1 MLKQEDSMLLR
12 LAVRDIAFFER
23 PVRFARPFRF
33 GAVVINAAP
42 QLFVRAEIEIE
53 GKGTFIGAGAEMLV
67 PKWFDKRPELTP
79 DDTVAELR
87 RSLLIARELYLA
99 QSGFETAF
107 GLHATCIAAQVEA
120 CAREDIPP
128 LAAAYGPAEIDK
140 AILDALLRGAG
151 VNVFDGMARNIA
163 GIDARLSPDL
173 RDDDIARF
181 LALGDGHRPERV
193 AIRHTVGLDDTIEG
207 EGGVADAKENAG
219 ARYFKLKL
227 GGDPD
232 ADAIRLIRIGKE
244 LSTLRRYGVT
254 LDANEQ
260 YADLA
265 ALNELVD
272 RLERDGTL
280 APITSRLHYIEQPMP
295 RDVTR
300 QSPLGALGRRNFIID
315 EADDSYDAF
324 PAARELGYRGVSSKS
339 CKGIYK
345 SVVNATRVF
354 TWNADGAE
362 YFITGEDLTCQAGL
376 AVQQDLA
383 LGALIGITHAERN
396 GHHYVD
402 GFGETPAAEAGAFLS
417 AHPDLYTRDGGKI
430 VRLAI
435 HAGDL
440 LTDTLTS
447 PGFATSVHPDWS
459 TLSPLARPKPRILQ
473 EHSI

>member
-1 MLKQEDSMLLR
+1 MTIR

-33 GAVVINAAP
+33 GAVVINATP
-42 QLFVRAEIEIE
+42 QLFVRAEIELE
-53 GKGTFIGAGAEMLV
+53 GKGTFVGASAELLV
-67 PKWFDKRPELTP
+67 PKWFDKRAELTP
-79 DDTVAELR
+79 DETVAELR
-87 RSLLIARELYLA
+87 RSLLIARELYCGH
-99 QSGFETAF
+99 SGFETAF
-107 GLHATCIAAQVEA
+107 GLHAACITAQVEA
-120 CAREDIPP
+120 CAKEDIPP

-173 RDDDIARF
+173 RDADIARF
-181 LALGDGHRPERV
+181 LVLGNGHRPERV

-207 EGGVADAKENAG
+207 EGGVADRNENAG

-227 GGDPD
+227 GGDPE
-232 ADAIRLIRIGKE
+232 ADAARLIRIGKE
-244 LSTLRRYGVT
+244 LATLPRYGVT

-260 YADLA
+260 YADLT

-272 RLERDGTL
+272 RLERDGAL
-280 APITSRLHYIEQPMP
+280 LPITSMLHYIEQPMP

-300 QSPLGALGRRNFIID
+300 QLPLGALGRRDFIID

-339 CKGIYK
+339 CKGVYK
-345 SVVNATRVF
+345 AIVNATRVF
-354 TWNADGAE
+354 TWNADGAG
-362 YFITGEDLTCQAGL
+362 YFVTGEDLTCQAGL
-376 AVQQDLA
+376 GVQQDLA
-383 LGALIGITHAERN
+383 LGALIGVTHAERN

-402 GFGETPAAEAGAFLS
+402 GFGETPAAEAESFLS
-417 AHPDLYTRDGGKI
+417 AHPDLYRRDGEV

-435 HAGDL
+435 HDGDL
-440 LTDTLTS
+440 LTDSLTP

-459 TLSPLARPKPRILQ
+459 TLAPLAQPTPRILQ
-473 EHSI
+473 EYST